1 MEDDALHQKG
11 GTGESGHDFPTLDHE
26 DGRSGARLQLPWS
39 PHMTAMVGKETTE
52 TETPSTTVLTRLL
65 M

>member
-26 DGRSGARLQLPWS
+26 DGRSGGPS
-39 PHMTAMVGKETTE
+39 PAAMEPTHDCHGG
-52 TETPSTTVLTRLL
+52 
-65 M
+65 